1 MESKEPKLFTL
12 AHTINRDKLKEIEK
26 RLQESMGSVA
36 IPGTEKLF
44 VTFPYPYMNGPLH
57 LGHSYTMSKIIFLTR
72 FCKTNGINTLFPFG
86 YHGTGMPIVACAKK
100 LEHDMN
106 QTNPEDYNKLPVTSQ
121 VSILKSVGIADDQ
134 LKDFIDP
141 NYWIKYFPEQAYE
154 HLKLFNAPIDHSRS
168 FVTTE
173 MNQYYDNFIKW
184 QFKKLNEKGILQ
196 YGKRYTIFSKATN
209 QPCLGQDRSVGE
221 DVEPKQYIIAPIK
234 VNDETFMATVYQ
246 FGPKSSQAK
255 QDPDLARNPCEEKIC
270 TGTKTHNF
278 YKFNLNGQE
287 YWTTENAF
295 NNLTGQYDVTE
306 LEHLDAELMTFNLFT
321 DQFESIDKYS
331 PTHFMLFVKNIEEY
345 IKSNQTFAYY
355 EPESQVIARTG
366 EICTVALTPQWFIN
380 YDCDN
385 GYYKNIVKNHINSN
399 NFKTDPQVL
408 NQLNKIVDWI
418 KEWPCTRYYGLGT
431 KFLDT
436 ENVIDSLSDS
446 TIYMAYY
453 TIANTITKIPIN
465 ILTRYRDEI
474 FDSIFMDKDI
484 TYLKSELNDYLED
497 IIKMKKEFMYWYPV
511 DVRCSGKD
519 LIGNHLVM
527 CLINHA
533 FIWGDKYLPKQFVI
547 NGYLKLN
554 NEKMSK
560 STGNFLTLYDAIG
573 KYGVDPVCLTLAES
587 DDLDDGNFEE
597 LSANSNIQKLTI
609 EREWIENVLKNYQQQ
624 QVPTEKDEKTA
635 FYENYIENEIN
646 ITISNCYKFYKDMKF
661 KRVIH
666 EGISA
671 ILMIRDRYRGLH
683 NAGIIKQNQQLLI
696 KIITCLIRII
706 HPICYHFSEYLI
718 LKLKDNGIE
727 YVRHWP
733 DTFGADK
740 VYKYRYCLNTY
751 QSVLSQINS
760 STCKIKKPISRI
772 DIIIPLKFSKE
783 GNTSIEMAREYTKS
797 GMTKVEYVKHVLKDK
812 NVTDKKLYGPLL
824 TYIIDNINE
833 YTEEWFSFVN
843 QGAEYKT
850 LVLLMPNTIN
860 DIKINIVDVPETT
873 DKLFAP
879 NVPFIKINY

>member
-1 MESKEPKLFTL
+1 MESRESKLFTL
-12 AHTINRDKLKEIEK
+12 THTMNRDKLKEIEK
-26 RLQESMGSVA
+26 DLQQPPTESVA
-36 IPGTEKLF
+36 KYGTEKLF
-44 VTFPYPYMNGPLH
+44 ATFPYPYMNGPLH
-57 LGHSYTMSKIIFLTR
+57 LGHSYTMSKLIFLTR

-106 QTNPEDYNKLPVTSQ
+106 KTKPEDYGRLPVTSQ
-121 VSILKSVGIADDQ
+121 ISILKSIGIMDDQ

-141 NYWIKYFPEQAYE
+141 NYWIKYFPEQAYK

-173 MNQYYDNFIKW
+173 MNPYYDNFIKW

-209 QPCLGQDRSVGE
+209 QPCLGQDRSIGE
-221 DVEPKQYIIAPIK
+221 EIEPKQYIIAPIK
-234 VNDETFMATVYQ
+234 VNGETFMATVYQ
-246 FGPKSSQAK
+246 LGPKPKSSQ
-255 QDPDLARNPCEEKIC
+255 EEKIC
-270 TGTKTHNF
+270 TGTNTHNF
-278 YKFNLNGQE
+278 YKFSLDGQD
-287 YWTTENAF
+287 YWTTEHAF
-295 NNLTGQYDVTE
+295 NNLTGQYNITE

-345 IKSNQTFAYY
+345 VKNNQTYIYY
-355 EPESQVIARTG
+355 EPESQVVSRTG
-366 EICTVALTPQWFIN
+366 EICTVALTPQWFID
-380 YDCDN
+380 YDCAN
-385 GYYKNIVKNHINSN
+385 GYYKNIIKNHINSSD
-399 NFKTDPQVL
+399 FKTDPQVL

-431 KFLDT
+431 KFLNT

-453 TIANTITKIPIN
+453 TIANAITKIPIN
-465 ILTRYRDEI
+465 VLTVYRDEI
-474 FDSIFMDKDI
+474 FDSIFLNKDI
-484 TYLKSELNDYLED
+484 TSLKSELNDYLED

-554 NEKMSK
+554 NEKMAK
-560 STGNFLTLYDAIG
+560 STGNFLTLYDAIN

-597 LSANSNIQKLTI
+597 LSANSNIQRLTT
-609 EREWIENVLKNYQQQ
+609 ERDWIENVLKNYQQQ
-624 QVPTEKDEKTA
+624 LASALTDQTISEQDEKTI

-646 ITISNCYKFYKDMKF
+646 IIIANCYKFYKDMKF

-671 ILMIRDRYRGLH
+671 ILTIRDRYRGLYH
-683 NAGIIKQNQQLLI
+683 AGIIKQNQRILI

-718 LKLKDNGIE
+718 NILKDNGIE
-727 YVRHWP
+727 YVRPWP
-733 DTFGADK
+733 GTESANK

-751 QSVLSQINS
+751 QSVLNQINS
-760 STCKIKKPISRI
+760 SICKIKKPISKI

-783 GNTSIEMAREYTKS
+783 GNASIEMARSYTKVP
-797 GMTKVEYVKHVLKDK
+797 GMTKVEYVKHILKDK
-812 NVTDKKLYGPLL
+812 NVTEKKLYGPLL

-843 QGAEYKT
+843 QEIEYKT
-850 LVLLMPNTIN
+850 LVLLMPKTIN
-860 DIKINIVDVPETT
+860 DIQINIIDVLETT

-879 NVPFIKINY
+879 NMPFIKINY